1 MEALT
6 GWPTKIFTND
16 YRDKAMSS
24 SRARLSKPEIH
35 LFPSLNFNLSGSHR
49 ISLRHK
55 IQSFAISHHSSITE
69 VLTGLESAD
78 TGIQTIQPSKSVHV
92 KFQLQ
97 KECLFGEQ
105 FLLVG
110 DDPIIGLWNPANAI
124 PLNWSD
130 RHIWSVELDIPIG
143 KLIQFKYILRRTTG
157 DILWQP
163 GPDRIF
169 RAWETQ
175 NLITIAEDWG
185 NAEVQKITEDP
196 NENLTVNLEKEPVI
210 DAKVTRLREQFMPNA
225 NDDLMSSDNIA
236 CPEEKPIVKG
246 NRGFITT
253 ENTKEGSSEL
263 NIRDSIGY
271 KKGESI
277 GRNKWRAMTD
287 QKPVGTEE
295 EETLFTYEEG
305 SVLIPGMTPTPIQE
319 KTSTDEALP
328 KEIGKFIISEPS
340 ARDDAAK
347 DQKVTS

>member
-143 KLIQFKYILRRTTG
+143 KLIQFKYILRQCTG

-169 RAWETQ
+169 RAWET
-175 NLITIAEDWG
+175 NNSITIAEDWEI
-185 NAEVQKITEDP
+185 AEVQKITEDP
-196 NENLTVNLEKEPVI
+196 NEKLTLINFENEPVI
-210 DAKVTRLREQFMPNA
+210 D
-225 NDDLMSSDNIA
+225 LMSPEDN
-236 CPEEKPIVKG
+236 KPMV
-246 NRGFITT
+246 NRNKEFITA
-253 ENTKEGSSEL
+253 ENTSHPKEGISF
-263 NIRDSIGY
+263 
-271 KKGESI
+271 K
-277 GRNKWRAMTD
+277 
-287 QKPVGTEE
+287 TEE
-295 EETLFTYEEG
+295 
-305 SVLIPGMTPTPIQE
+305 PIY
-319 KTSTDEALP
+319 
-328 KEIGKFIISEPS
+328 
-340 ARDDAAK
+340 R
-347 DQKVTS
+347 QKYMESYD